1 MQILRHYPFSI
12 LTVLAIWYLSF
23 FTPPHTQLEEI
34 NNFDKLV
41 HVCMYGGL
49 SSIIWIEYLIQHK
62 QIKSFPLIMGSI
74 LFPILMSGCIEILQ
88 SCCTDNRSGD
98 WIDFIANCTGVCLAS
113 LAGHYIYRPFIQKK
127 YHSGLLTPSHK
138 KTRRRVLS
146 QQPASIKYIILK
158 IESYRFYLKSFKS
171 SCNLWRVK

>member
-23 FTPPHTQLEEI
+23 FTPPHTQLEKI

-62 QIKSFPLIMGSI
+62 QIKSLPLIMGSI
-74 LFPILMSGCIEILQ
+74 LFSILMSGCIEILQ

-127 YHSGLLTPSHK
+127 YHNRPPGSKP
-138 KTRRRVLS
+138 
-146 QQPASIKYIILK
+146 
-158 IESYRFYLKSFKS
+158 
-171 SCNLWRVK
+171 

>member
-12 LTVLAIWYLSF
+12 LTVLAIGYLSF

-41 HVCMYGGL
+41 HVCMYG
-49 SSIIWIEYLIQHK
+49 
-62 QIKSFPLIMGSI
+62 
-74 LFPILMSGCIEILQ
+74 
-88 SCCTDNRSGD
+88 GD

-127 YHSGLLTPSHK
+127 YHNRTPDS
-138 KTRRRVLS
+138 
-146 QQPASIKYIILK
+146 
-158 IESYRFYLKSFKS
+158 KS
-171 SCNLWRVK
+171 

>member
-49 SSIIWIEYLIQHK
+49 SSIIPDSAQANQE
-62 QIKSFPLIMGSI
+62 FPTNHGKH
-74 LFPILMSGCIEILQ
+74 P
-88 SCCTDNRSGD
+88 
-98 WIDFIANCTGVCLAS
+98 V
-113 LAGHYIYRPFIQKK
+113 
-127 YHSGLLTPSHK
+127 SHPDE
-138 KTRRRVLS
+138 RMH
-146 QQPASIKYIILK
+146 
-158 IESYRFYLKSFKS
+158 
-171 SCNLWRVK
+171 

>member
-127 YHSGLLTPSHK
+127 YYCCP
-138 KTRRRVLS
+138 
-146 QQPASIKYIILK
+146 IKILRSYK
-158 IESYRFYLKSFKS
+158 IRADFICEVSPFSLDFSRQTIKSNHGQKYTF
-171 SCNLWRVK
+171 

>member
-49 SSIIWIEYLIQHK
+49 SSIIWI
-62 QIKSFPLIMGSI
+62 
-74 LFPILMSGCIEILQ
+74 
-88 SCCTDNRSGD
+88 
-98 WIDFIANCTGVCLAS
+98 
-113 LAGHYIYRPFIQKK
+113 
-127 YHSGLLTPSHK
+127 
-138 KTRRRVLS
+138 
-146 QQPASIKYIILK
+146 
-158 IESYRFYLKSFKS
+158 
-171 SCNLWRVK
+171 

>member
-62 QIKSFPLIMGSI
+62 QIKSLPLIMGSI

-88 SCCTDNRSGD
+88 SCCTN
-98 WIDFIANCTGVCLAS
+98 ITT
-113 LAGHYIYRPFIQKK
+113 
-127 YHSGLLTPSHK
+127 GLLAPSHK
-138 KTRRRVLS
+138 KTKRRVLS

-158 IESYRFYLKSFKS
+158 IESYRSYLKSFKS

>member
-23 FTPPHTQLEEI
+23 FTPPHTQLEKI

-62 QIKSFPLIMGSI
+62 QIKSLP
-74 LFPILMSGCIEILQ
+74 GCIEILQ

-127 YHSGLLTPSHK
+127 YHNRPPGSKP
-138 KTRRRVLS
+138 
-146 QQPASIKYIILK
+146 
-158 IESYRFYLKSFKS
+158 
-171 SCNLWRVK
+171 

>member
-62 QIKSFPLIMGSI
+62 QIKSLPLIM
-74 LFPILMSGCIEILQ
+74 
-88 SCCTDNRSGD
+88 R
-98 WIDFIANCTGVCLAS
+98 
-113 LAGHYIYRPFIQKK
+113 
-127 YHSGLLTPSHK
+127 
-138 KTRRRVLS
+138 LS
-146 QQPASIKYIILK
+146 QNKLEMASVVSFQIEVIWISLK
-158 IESYRFYLKSFKS
+158 R
-171 SCNLWRVK
+171 